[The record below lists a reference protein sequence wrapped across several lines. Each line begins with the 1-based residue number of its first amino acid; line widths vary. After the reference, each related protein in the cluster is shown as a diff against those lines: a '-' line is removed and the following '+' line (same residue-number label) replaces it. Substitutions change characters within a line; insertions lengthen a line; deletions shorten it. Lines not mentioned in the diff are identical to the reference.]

1 MKKFMTMLLAMVLM
15 VTLTACKEEQSDAFN
30 QEVADS
36 TISMLNEYYEGMRNA
51 DFDLTF
57 KNYPEFYVNNVKLEL
72 EYYGGTEDEYLSTDN
87 ATWYTENY
95 GEDATISLEVVSTT
109 LMTKAV
115 TKKYNKL
122 VVNLYQEKA
131 TIQNVYTVI
140 LNKTIS
146 GELAT
151 DTTQVDWTILQIDDQ
166 YWLYDTYFE
175 DMADSLSTSNA
186 VTTGDDDT
194 EAVNITY
201 VVS

>member
-1 MKKFMTMLLAMVLM
+1 MTMLLAMVLM

>member
-1 MKKFMTMLLAMVLM
+1 MF
-15 VTLTACKEEQSDAFN
+15 TLTACKEEESDAFN

-36 TISMLNEYYEGMRNA
+36 TVSMLNEYYEGMRTA

-87 ATWYTENY
+87 ETWYTENY

-122 VVNLYQEKA
+122 VTNLYQEDA
-131 TIQNVYTVI
+131 TIQNVYTVV
-140 LNKTIS
+140 LNKTVS

-175 DMADSLSTSNA
+175 DIVENLSTSNDNA
-186 VTTGDDDT
+186 NADGDDDEDT
-194 EAVNITY
+194 ETINITY